1 MTDDAPITPRVNP
14 NRFQPASRGGM
25 TEAARDDRRQR
36 AIQMRIAGATFT
48 DIGKA
53 LGITKSRAHALV
65 RSELADMAANRADS
79 RESLRTLMGERYNAI
94 LKRLWMDSG
103 LVRRQ
108 DGSTDLR
115 VDVVDRILRVM
126 DSMVKLHG
134 VEAVTQAEEEA
145 LVLRASGSRLAML
158 MMKFVPEEQRDAMV
172 KELERVLAER
182 EAEGDVDEDER
193 EIIDAA
199 ASEGDGNAQ

>member
-1 MTDDAPITPRVNP
+1 MTDDTPIVPK
-14 NRFQPASRGGM
+14 RFQPASRGGM

-53 LGITKSRAHALV
+53 LGITRQRAHTLV
-65 RSELADMAANRADS
+65 RTELADMAANRADG
-79 RESLRTLMGERYNAI
+79 REALRTLMGERYNAI

-126 DSMVKLHG
+126 ESMVKLHG

-158 MMKFVPEEQRDAMV
+158 MMKFVPEEQREAMV

-182 EAEGDVDEDER
+182 QANEELEDDER
-193 EIIDAA
+193 DIVDGAA
-199 ASEGDGNAQ
+199 IEGEPDE

>member
-1 MTDDAPITPRVNP
+1 
-14 NRFQPASRGGM
+14 M

-158 MMKFVPEEQRDAMV
+158 MMKFVPEEQREAMV

-182 EAEGDVDEDER
+182 EAEGDVEEDER
-193 EIIDAA
+193 EIIEAA
-199 ASEGDGNAQ
+199 AQPQEDSE

>member
-1 MTDDAPITPRVNP
+1 
-14 NRFQPASRGGM
+14 M
-25 TEAARDDRRQR
+25 TEAARDDRRAK
-36 AIQMRIAGATFT
+36 AIQLRIAGATFT

-53 LGITKSRAHALV
+53 LNITRQRAHSIV
-65 RSELADMAANRADS
+65 HSELNEMAAERTDT

-108 DGSTDLR
+108 DGSVDLR

-126 DSMVKLHG
+126 ESMVKLHG
-134 VEAVTQAEEEA
+134 IEAVTQAEEEA

-158 MMKFVPEEQRDAMV
+158 MMKFVPEEQREAMV
-172 KELERVLAER
+172 AELERVIGER
-182 EAEGDVDEDER
+182 EAIGDVDDDDR
-193 EIIDAA
+193 DIIDGVAGEAA
-199 ASEGDGNAQ
+199 QQEVIDE

>member
-1 MTDDAPITPRVNP
+1 MTDDTPIVPK
-14 NRFQPASRGGM
+14 RFQPASRGGM

-53 LGITKSRAHALV
+53 LGITRQRAHTLV
-65 RSELADMAANRADS
+65 RTELADMAANRADG
-79 RESLRTLMGERYNAI
+79 REALRTLMGERYNAI

-126 DSMVKLHG
+126 ESMVKLHG

-158 MMKFVPEEQRDAMV
+158 MMKFVPEEQREAMV

-182 EAEGDVDEDER
+182 QANEELEDDEQDIVDGAAIEGEPDE
-193 EIIDAA
+193 
-199 ASEGDGNAQ
+199 

>member
-1 MTDDAPITPRVNP
+1 MNDDASITPK
-14 NRFQPASRGGM
+14 RFQPASRGGM

-94 LKRLWMDSG
+94 LKRLWMESG
-103 LVRRQ
+103 VVRRQ

-115 VDVVDRILRVM
+115 VDVIDRILRVM
-126 DSMVKLHG
+126 ESMTRLHG

-172 KELERVLAER
+172 KELERVLAEK
-182 EAEGDVDEDER
+182 EAQGDLDDDER
-193 EIIDAA
+193 EIIDGDAKP
-199 ASEGDGNAQ
+199 SEEVDDV

>member
-1 MTDDAPITPRVNP
+1 
-14 NRFQPASRGGM
+14 
-25 TEAARDDRRQR
+25 
-36 AIQMRIAGATFT
+36 
-48 DIGKA
+48 
-53 LGITKSRAHALV
+53 
-65 RSELADMAANRADS
+65 MAANRADG

-126 DSMVKLHG
+126 ESMVKLHG

-158 MMKFVPEEQRDAMV
+158 MMKFVPEEQREAMV

-182 EAEGDVDEDER
+182 QANEELEDDER
-193 EIIDAA
+193 DIVDGAA
-199 ASEGDGNAQ
+199 IEGEPDE

>member
-1 MTDDAPITPRVNP
+1 
-14 NRFQPASRGGM
+14 M

-94 LKRLWMDSG
+94 LKRLWMESG
-103 LVRRQ
+103 VVRRQ

-115 VDVVDRILRVM
+115 VDVIDRILRVM
-126 DSMVKLHG
+126 ESMTRLHG

-172 KELERVLAER
+172 KELERVLAEK
-182 EAEGDVDEDER
+182 EAQGDIDDDER
-193 EIIDAA
+193 EIIDGAA
-199 ASEGDGNAQ
+199 QPSEESDDV

>member
-1 MTDDAPITPRVNP
+1 
-14 NRFQPASRGGM
+14 M

-53 LGITKSRAHALV
+53 LGITRQRAHTLV
-65 RSELADMAANRADS
+65 RTELADMAANRADG

-126 DSMVKLHG
+126 ESMVKLHG

-158 MMKFVPEEQRDAMV
+158 MMKFVPEEQREAMV

-182 EAEGDVDEDER
+182 QANEELEDDER
-193 EIIDAA
+193 DIVDGAA
-199 ASEGDGNAQ
+199 IEGEPDE